1 MFPVTPD
8 HSGML
13 QPGGLISV
21 PPGRHLVCAFLDFQ
35 PWMSFRPQTSL
46 YFSALRP
53 ALESYCQTVE
63 ASEGGEITVR
73 AVQAPF
79 ISAEDLKRL
88 TEKLEQ

>member
-21 PPGRHLVCAFLDFQ
+21 PPGRHLVCAFVGVQ
-35 PWMSFRPQTSL
+35 PWMTPQSSSD
-46 YFSALRP
+46 FGALRP
-53 ALESYCQTVE
+53 ALESHCQTIQLF
-63 ASEGGEITVR
+63 EGEQATIS

-79 ISAEDLKRL
+79 ISADELKRL
-88 TEKLEQ
+88 REKLEQ